1 VYVQKI
7 DSSLPKREGFF
18 LIKSKK
24 NKMKVAVVGATGLVG
39 TKMLQ
44 VLAERNFPVTELIP
58 VASEKSVG
66 KEVEYKGK
74 KYKVVSMT
82 DAIAAKPAV
91 ALFSA
96 GGSTSLE
103 WAPKFAEA
111 GITVI
116 DNSSAW
122 RMDPTKKLVVPEINA
137 DALTVNDKIIANP
150 NCSTIQM
157 VVALN
162 PLHKKYH
169 IKRLVVSTYQS
180 VTGTG
185 VKAVTQL
192 MNERQGI
199 EGEMAYKYQIDMN
212 AIPQID
218 VFLDNGYT
226 KEEMK
231 MVNET
236 KKIMRDDSIRVTATT
251 VRIPVM
257 GGHSESVNVE
267 FDNEFDINEV
277 KSLLA
282 AAPGVVLVDDPANAK
297 YPMPKDAHEKDEVF
311 VGRLRRDESQPNTLN
326 MWIVSDNLRKG
337 AATNAV
343 QIAEYLLQKGLL
355 G

>member
-1 VYVQKI
+1 MKI
-7 DSSLPKREGFF
+7 
-18 LIKSKK
+18 
-24 NKMKVAVVGATGLVG
+24 AVVGATGLVG

-44 VLAERNFPVTELIP
+44 VLEERNFPVTELIP
-58 VASEKSVG
+58 VASERSVG
-66 KEVEYKGK
+66 KEVTFKGK
-74 KYKVVSMT
+74 QYKIVSAT

-103 WAPKFAEA
+103 WAPKFAAA

-122 RMDPTKKLVVPEINA
+122 RMDPAKKLIVPELNA
-137 DALTVNDKIIANP
+137 DALTREDKIMANP

-162 PLHKKYH
+162 PLHKKYQV
-169 IKRLVVSTYQS
+169 KRIVVSTYQS

-192 MNERQGI
+192 MNERKGVT
-199 EGEMAYKYQIDMN
+199 GEMAYKYPIDLN

-236 KKIMRDDSIRVTATT
+236 KKNRRANSIRVPATT

-257 GGHSESVNVE
+257 GGHSEAVNVE
-267 FDNEFDINEV
+267 FAEEFDLPEV
-277 KSLLA
+277 KSLLQSS
-282 AAPGVVLVDDPANAK
+282 PGVVLVDDPATQQ
-297 YPMPKDAHEKDEVF
+297 Y
-311 VGRLRRDESQPNTLN
+311 
-326 MWIVSDNLRKG
+326 
-337 AATNAV
+337 
-343 QIAEYLLQKGLL
+343 
-355 G
+355 

>member
-1 VYVQKI
+1 MKI
-7 DSSLPKREGFF
+7 
-18 LIKSKK
+18 
-24 NKMKVAVVGATGLVG
+24 AVVGATGLVG
-39 TKMLQ
+39 TKMIK
-44 VLAERNFPVTELIP
+44 VLEERGFPITELIP
-58 VASEKSVG
+58 VASERSVG
-66 KEVEYKGK
+66 KEISYKGNK
-74 KYKVVSMT
+74 FKVVGMQT
-82 DAIAAKPAV
+82 AIDMKPDI

-122 RMDPTKKLVVPEINA
+122 RMDPSKKLIVPEINA
-137 DALTVNDKIIANP
+137 LSITKNDKIIANP

-162 PLHKKYH
+162 PLHKKYK
-169 IKRLVVSTYQS
+169 IKRIVVSTYQS

-185 VKAVTQL
+185 VKAVDQM
-192 MNERQGI
+192 MNERKGI
-199 EGEMAYKYQIDMN
+199 KGEMAYPYQIDLN
-212 AIPQID
+212 VIPHID
-218 VFLDNGYT
+218 VFTDNGYT

-236 KKIMRDDSIRVTATT
+236 KKIMGDENIRVTATT

-267 FDNEFDINEV
+267 FEKEFELDEVRNILQNE
-277 KSLLA
+277 
-282 AAPGVVLVDDPANAK
+282 PGIALVDDVKNLK
-297 YPMPKDAHEKDEVF
+297 YPMPMDAHDKDEVF
-311 VGRLRRDESQPNTLN
+311 VGRLRRDETQPKTLN

-343 QIAEYLLQKGLL
+343 QIAEYLMEKGLV
-355 G
+355 